1 MTRRLGTI
9 LHRLGLLI
17 AVLSV
22 LGALAWN
29 ASTFTQRQQAQENL
43 KALSPERQH
52 LETALVDPFA
62 AKRTSTKN
70 LKRSLTYGGV
80 LVLGGLIVYFLIV
93 EPNGLARL
101 WQIAKEKL
109 RQWPFPY

>member
-43 KALSPERQH
+43 KALLPERQH

-80 LVLGGLIVYFLIV
+80 LVLGGLIVYGLGWAARYASRT
-93 EPNGLARL
+93 PNRNRR
-101 WQIAKEKL
+101 E
-109 RQWPFPY
+109 